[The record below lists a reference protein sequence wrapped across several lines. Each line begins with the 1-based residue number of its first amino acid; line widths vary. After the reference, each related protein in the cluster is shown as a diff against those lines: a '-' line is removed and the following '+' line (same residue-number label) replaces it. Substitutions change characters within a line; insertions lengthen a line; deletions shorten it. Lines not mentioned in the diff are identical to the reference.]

1 MHKYL
6 PAGLSKRLSLEQ
18 ALARSGFLFVIDNG
32 SFDFKLETEDNRR
45 FLNELLRHLG
55 IGALEGSHLS
65 LPSVTINQVRW
76 IDAWQTLSGGA
87 EGGPSGVQ
95 KMDLQMMDSYLAGV
109 SRWLSGLGYPTSN
122 SCDGHGRRLPQ
133 LNLVDSL
140 QAGLV
145 SEIVDRCSSGKIAY
159 AYPLFCPKVWQSR
172 DEFYCQLLNLA
183 EHLYSEILRTKSLQ
197 LLTQI

>member
-18 ALARSGFLFVIDNG
+18 ALARSGFLFVHDNG

-55 IGALEGSHLS
+55 MGTLDGSHLS
-65 LPSVTINQVRW
+65 LPSVTIDQVRW

-95 KMDLQMMDSYLAGV
+95 NMYLQMMDSYLAGIA
-109 SRWLSGLGYPTSN
+109 RWLSALGCPTSN
-122 SCDGHGRRLPQ
+122 SCDGHGRRLPR
-133 LNLVDSL
+133 LMLVDPS
-140 QAGLV
+140 QA
-145 SEIVDRCSSGKIAY
+145 EFAAKIVDRCSSGRVAY
-159 AYPLFCPKVWQSR
+159 AYPLLCPNVWQSR
-172 DEFYCQLLNLA
+172 DKFYCELLDLA
-183 EHLYSEILRTKSLQ
+183 EKLYFET
-197 LLTQI
+197 LLTKCP